1 MELKNNELIT
11 NSYLTNGKI
20 LSFDMPKVMA
30 IVNLTPNS
38 FYDGNKYESTS
49 DVLKDIEVK
58 LEQGA
63 DILDIGAASTKPGE
77 KLIHPDEEW
86 LRLEK
91 TLIAIRKEYPKQL
104 LSIDTYNSQ
113 TALKAANCGIDIVN
127 DVSGGNFDAAMPA
140 VVAKLNLAYILMHI
154 KGTPEN
160 MQLNPSYQ
168 NVVKEVYN
176 TLEEKTR
183 KLTALDFNKIIVDVG
198 FGFGKSLE
206 DNYLLLKQLTKFSQ
220 LGYPLLAGLS
230 RKSIINKVIGTNPV
244 TSLNGTTVL
253 NTLALQNGA
262 KILRVHDVMEAK
274 QTIQLFLKYLSV

>member
-1 MELKNNELIT
+1 MEVKNNEIIT

-20 LSFDMPKVMA
+20 LSFNTPKVMA
-30 IVNLTPNS
+30 IINLTPNS

-49 DVLKDIEVK
+49 DVLKDVEVK
-58 LEQGA
+58 IEQGA
-63 DILDIGAASTKPGE
+63 DIIDIGAASTKPGE

-91 TLIAIRKEYPKQL
+91 TLIAIRKEHPNQL

-113 TALKAANCGIDIVN
+113 TALKAANCGADIVN
-127 DVSGGNFDAAMPA
+127 DVSGGNFDSAMFT
-140 VVAKLNLAYILMHI
+140 VVANLNLAYILMHI

-168 NVVKEVYN
+168 NVVKEVYT
-176 TLEEKTR
+176 TLEEKIR
-183 KLTALDFNKIIVDVG
+183 ALTALNFNKVIVDVG

-206 DNYLLLKQLTKFSQ
+206 DNYRLLKQLAQFSQ

>member
-1 MELKNNELIT
+1 MEVKNNEIIT

-20 LSFDMPKVMA
+20 LSFNTPKVMA
-30 IVNLTPNS
+30 IINLTPNS

-49 DVLKDIEVK
+49 DVLKDVEVK
-58 LEQGA
+58 IEQGA
-63 DILDIGAASTKPGE
+63 DIIDIGAASTKPGE

-91 TLIAIRKEYPKQL
+91 TLVAIRKEHPNQL

-113 TALKAANCGIDIVN
+113 TALKAANCGADIVN
-127 DVSGGNFDAAMPA
+127 DVSGGNFDSAMFSVIA
-140 VVAKLNLAYILMHI
+140 NLNLAYVLMHI

-168 NVVKEVYN
+168 NVVKEVYT
-176 TLEEKTR
+176 TLEEKIR
-183 KLTALDFNKIIVDVG
+183 ALNALNFNKIIVDVG

-206 DNYLLLKQLTKFSQ
+206 DNYRLLKQLAQFSQ

-244 TSLNGTTVL
+244 TSLNGTTAL

>member
-1 MELKNNELIT
+1 MEVKNNEIIT

-20 LSFDMPKVMA
+20 LSFNTPKVMA
-30 IVNLTPNS
+30 IINLTPNS

-49 DVLKDIEVK
+49 DVLKDVEVK
-58 LEQGA
+58 IEQGA
-63 DILDIGAASTKPGE
+63 DIIDIGAASTKPGE

-91 TLIAIRKEYPKQL
+91 TLIAIRKEHPNQL

-113 TALKAANCGIDIVN
+113 TALKAANCGADIVN
-127 DVSGGNFDAAMPA
+127 DVSGGNFDSAMFS
-140 VVAKLNLAYILMHI
+140 VVANLNLAYVLMHI

-168 NVVKEVYN
+168 NVVKEVYT
-176 TLEEKTR
+176 TLEEKIR
-183 KLTALDFNKIIVDVG
+183 ALIALNFNKVIVDVG

-206 DNYLLLKQLTKFSQ
+206 DNYRLLKQLAQFSQ